1 MRWASPFERGDNLDQ
16 RIMAAQ
22 GMHTAFGRISY
33 ESPVGY
39 SGLRIGGGLARVQ
52 YELGGPF
59 APLKPTGLGN
69 VADVSFSYP
78 LIRQRSTNLFLRGV
92 LDNKSLTDRFEA
104 VGFETR
110 KRIHGIGLGLS
121 LENRDRFGGG
131 GYTSVNAQAY
141 HGTLSLRDAMS
152 QAFDKP
158 PFGYDTEGDFSK
170 FTLQLARL
178 QYLAPKL
185 SLFLGTGMQRASKN
199 LDTYEKLSLGGPK
212 AVRAYASGE
221 VLVDDGWL
229 ATVEMRYAL
238 RPEAS
243 LFAFYDAAHGDQFH
257 TPRAIDGDVSRSLRG
272 YGVGFNWSKPDKVT
286 INLSIAWRASGPGL
300 TDGGDRNPRVF
311 WSIQKA
317 F

>member
-1 MRWASPFERGDNLDQ
+1 M
-16 RIMAAQ
+16 
-22 GMHTAFGRISY
+22 
-33 ESPVGY
+33 
-39 SGLRIGGGLARVQ
+39 
-52 YELGGPF
+52 
-59 APLKPTGLGN
+59 
-69 VADVSFSYP
+69 
-78 LIRQRSTNLFLRGV
+78 
-92 LDNKSLTDRFEA
+92 
-104 VGFETR
+104 
-110 KRIHGIGLGLS
+110 
-121 LENRDRFGGG
+121 
-131 GYTSVNAQAY
+131 NAQAY